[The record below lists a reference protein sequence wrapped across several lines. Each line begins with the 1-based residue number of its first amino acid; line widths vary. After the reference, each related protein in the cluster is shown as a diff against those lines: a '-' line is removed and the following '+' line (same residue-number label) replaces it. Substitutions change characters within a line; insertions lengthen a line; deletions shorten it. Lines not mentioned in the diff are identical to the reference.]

1 MFKIFNESFSFFKK
15 FVSQKTSYNEQFI
28 RKCLSSSNSSDQHI
42 QHLRSFTGICGP
54 TYRPVSM
61 VSGKDPLWNRAVTRQ
76 TDLGSCIFTY
86 LAVSTEI
93 LNNLKVRSLF
103 PFILLETLNKSC
115 TNSSLFNWVNLFL
128 SYNRSVIFNCWHI
141 DIVDEIIYSK
151 KPPLSSPGRP
161 CGYFP
166 CEANVISSI
175 HSTH

>member
-1 MFKIFNESFSFFKK
+1 MSFFFQ
-15 FVSQKTSYNEQFI
+15 FVWSAHT
-28 RKCLSSSNSSDQHI
+28 
-42 QHLRSFTGICGP
+42 SFTENCGR

-61 VSGKDPLWNRAVTRQ
+61 ASGEDPLRNRVITRR
-76 TDLGSCIFTY
+76 TDLGSCISTY
-86 LAVSTEI
+86 LAVSTEV

-103 PFILLETLNKSC
+103 PFVLLETLNKSC
-115 TNSSLFNWVNLFL
+115 TNSSLSNWVNLFF